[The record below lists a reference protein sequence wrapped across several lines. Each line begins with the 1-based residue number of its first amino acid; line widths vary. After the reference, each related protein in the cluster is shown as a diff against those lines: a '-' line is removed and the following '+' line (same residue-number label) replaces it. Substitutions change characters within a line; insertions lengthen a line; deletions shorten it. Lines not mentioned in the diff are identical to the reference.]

1 MRAPLLDATIVAAFG
16 RHYEVELDGGGIA
29 SCFPRGKRSSYA
41 CGDRVRITLSS
52 ADQGVIDELVERR
65 TLLFRRDEWREKLIA
80 SNASQVLV
88 VVATEPSFS
97 DELVSRCVAAAEH
110 QGMKAAIAL
119 NKIDLLESLAAA
131 RALLEPFRRLG
142 YSVVELSARRDVAAL
157 REVLAGET
165 TVLVGQ
171 SGMGKS
177 TLVNALVPGAN
188 AMTREHSAVLDSGKH
203 TTTHTRLYRLDA
215 HSAVIDSPGM
225 QVFGLA
231 QLTLGTLEHS
241 FIELRPFLGRC
252 RFRDCHHDVEPGCAV
267 ADALA
272 QGTIDRRR
280 LAHFHALRRELIA
293 ASAARTG

>member
-1 MRAPLLDATIVAAFG
+1 MQPPRIDATIVAAFG
-16 RHYEVELDGGGIA
+16 RHYEVELDGAGGA

-41 CGDRVRITLSS
+41 CGDRVRVTLSG
-52 ADQGVIDELVERR
+52 ADQGVIDELLERR

-88 VVATEPSFS
+88 VVATEPSFA
-97 DELVSRCVAAAEH
+97 DELVSRCIAAAEH

-119 NKIDLLESLAAA
+119 NKIDLSDSLGAA

-142 YSVVELSARRDVAAL
+142 YPVVELSARRDVAAL
-157 REVLAGET
+157 REILAGET

-188 AMTREHSAVLDSGKH
+188 AMTREHSTVLDSGKH
-203 TTTHTRLYRLDA
+203 TTTHTRLYRLDG

-231 QLTLGTLEHS
+231 QLTVGTLEHS
-241 FIELRPFLGRC
+241 FVELRPFLGRC

-267 ADALA
+267 AEAIVE
-272 QGTIDRRR
+272 GTIDRRR
-280 LAHFHALRRELIA
+280 IAHFHALRREIIA
-293 ASAARTG
+293 ASSAG